1 MANSD
6 FKITTEQI
14 EQAGRTPVT
23 VLNLR
28 GWLDA
33 QGEGQLVK
41 TAENAHQNG
50 AKHLVIDLSDVEL
63 VTSAG
68 IRALQ
73 KVYKLFISPEPG
85 TPTSSLKLCNA
96 QPQVYRVLALTGFL
110 QSALMYE
117 TLQSALTS
125 FEN

>member
-14 EQAGRTPVT
+14 EQTGRTPVT
-23 VLNLR
+23 VLSLR

-41 TAENAHQNG
+41 TAEDSKQNG
-50 AKHLVIDLSDVEL
+50 TKHLIIDLSDVEL

-68 IRALQ
+68 IRAMQ
-73 KVYKLFISPEPG
+73 KVYKLFM
-85 TPTSSLKLCNA
+85 SSDQSQTASTLKLCNA

-110 QSALMYE
+110 QSVLMYE
-117 TLQSALTS
+117 TLKSALS
-125 FEN
+125 SYEN